1 MDWARLKVVGVT
13 NPPVDDCNADPV
25 PREVEPLKN
34 STVPEGALPALLVLI
49 VAVRVT
55 FVRDPIWLVGDM
67 VSTGLSSATATE
79 KSVKAELLN

>member
-1 MDWARLKVVGVT
+1 
-13 NPPVDDCNADPV
+13 
-25 PREVEPLKN
+25 LKN